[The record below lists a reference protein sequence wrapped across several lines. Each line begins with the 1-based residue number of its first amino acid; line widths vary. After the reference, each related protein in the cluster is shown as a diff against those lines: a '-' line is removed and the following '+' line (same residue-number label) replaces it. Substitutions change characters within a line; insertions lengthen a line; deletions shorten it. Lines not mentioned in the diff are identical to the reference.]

1 VGGEILQELEVLLDK
16 LQIFKKMYQA
26 MRIVDPIGKKVLE
39 LRENELCE
47 AGSACYEFWK
57 KQQMCENC
65 VSMRA
70 FNEDDTIF
78 KIEYN
83 GDNVYMLTAVP
94 VTIEGKRLVVELL
107 KNTTN
112 NLVLGDGKHS
122 ENIRVFTMIEYI
134 NRVAVR
140 DPLTDLY
147 NRRYINERLPVDL
160 LNASVKNEP
169 LSVIFADV
177 DFFKKINDTYGHS
190 AGDLVLKEFAKE
202 LERHIRKDRD
212 WAARY
217 GGEEFFICLPN
228 TNLEAARE
236 VAERIRSS
244 VEKKELMADGRPVH
258 LTCSLGVHTV
268 CNDSECMTVDGI
280 IELVDK
286 RLYKAKSLGRN
297 RVE

>member
-1 VGGEILQELEVLLDK
+1 MQELEILLDK
-16 LQIFKKMYQA
+16 LLIFEKMYQA

-47 AGSACYEFWK
+47 DDSACYEFWK
-57 KQQMCENC
+57 KQQLCDNC
-65 VSMRA
+65 VSIRA

-78 KIEYN
+78 KIVYKGN
-83 GDNVYMLTAVP
+83 NVSMVTAVP

-107 KNTTN
+107 KDITN
-112 NLVLGDGKHS
+112 SLVLGDEKRS
-122 ENIRVFTMIEYI
+122 EDVKVFNMIEYM

-140 DPLTDLY
+140 DSLTDLY
-147 NRRYINERLPVDL
+147 NRRYINERLPEDL

-169 LSVIFADV
+169 LSIIFADL
-177 DFFKKINDTYGHS
+177 DFFKKVNDTYGHS
-190 AGDLVLKEFAKE
+190 AGDFVLKDFAKE

-217 GGEEFFICLPN
+217 GGEEFLICLPN
-228 TNLEAARE
+228 TNLETARE

-244 VEKKELMADGRPVH
+244 IEKKEFMADGRPIH
-258 LTCSLGVHTV
+258 LTCSFGVHTV
-268 CNDSECMTVDGI
+268 CNGSECMTVDGV
-280 IELVDK
+280 IELADK
-286 RLYKAKSLGRN
+286 QLYKAKSLGGN